1 MNRPTYSFVVPV
13 HNEEQTLPELATR
26 LQEVLQQLDGSA
38 EVILVDDGSRDRS
51 PALMRTI
58 HARDPRFRIIE
69 LSRNFGHQL
78 AITAGLDYARG
89 DAVVVMDA
97 DLQDPPEVALEL
109 AAKWREGY
117 EVVAAVREERRG
129 ESWFKRATAALYY
142 RLLGRLASVPIAAD
156 VGDYRLVDRKALNAF
171 KALREKDRFVRGMF
185 SWIGFRQAEVPFVRA
200 ERFAGKTKYSL
211 PRMADLALDGLLSF
225 SKSPLRLVL
234 KLGFL
239 VSAVSFLG
247 GLVAVACK
255 ITGVYVVTG
264 WTSMVVAIFFLG
276 GVQLTV
282 MGLIGEYIGR
292 IYEQVKDRPLYIVR
306 SQLGDPLDCAAG
318 VELEMTDVNVDRR
331 PQEVAR

>member
-1 MNRPTYSFVVPV
+1 MDRPTYSFVVPV
-13 HNEEQTLPELATR
+13 HDEEQILPELATR
-26 LQEVLQQLDGSA
+26 LRAVLDRLDGSA
-38 EVILVDDGSRDRS
+38 EVILVDDGSRDGS
-51 PALMRTI
+51 LALMHGI
-58 HARDPRFRIIE
+58 HVRDPRFLIVE

-89 DAVVVMDA
+89 RAVVIMDA

-117 EVVAAVREERRG
+117 EVVAAVRDERRG
-129 ESWFKRATAALYY
+129 ESWFKRTTASLYY
-142 RLLGRLASVPIAAD
+142 RLLRRLSSVAIAAD
-156 VGDYRLVDRKALNAF
+156 VGDYRLVDRKALDAF
-171 KALREKDRFVRGMF
+171 KTLREKDRFVRGMF
-185 SWIGFRQAEVPFVRA
+185 SWIGFRQAEVRFVRA
-200 ERFAGKTKYSL
+200 ERFAGKTKY
-211 PRMADLALDGLLSF
+211 PFRRMVDLALDGLLSF

-247 GLVAVACK
+247 GLLAIACK

-306 SQLGDPLDCAAG
+306 NLLGFPCESAAG
-318 VELEMTDVNVDRR
+318 EELTTVASESGGRSG
-331 PQEVAR
+331 EVAR

>member
-1 MNRPTYSFVVPV
+1 MDSPTYSFVVPV
-13 HNEEQTLPELATR
+13 HNEEETLPELVTR
-26 LQEVLQQLDGSA
+26 LQEVMLRLDGSA

-51 PALMRTI
+51 LALMQGI
-58 HARDPRFRIIE
+58 HARDPRFRVVE

-89 DAVVVMDA
+89 RAVVVMDA

-129 ESWFKRATAALYY
+129 ESWFKKATASLYY
-142 RLLGRLASVPIAAD
+142 RLLRRLANIEIAAD
-156 VGDYRLVDRKALNAF
+156 AGDYRLVDRKALDAF

-185 SWIGFRQAEVPFVRA
+185 SWIGFRQAEVRFVRA
-200 ERFAGKTKYSL
+200 ERFAGETKY
-211 PRMADLALDGLLSF
+211 PFWRMVDLALDGLLSF
-225 SKSPLRLVL
+225 SKSPLRLVT
-234 KLGFL
+234 KLGFV

-247 GLVAVACK
+247 GVLAVLCK

-282 MGLIGEYIGR
+282 LGLIGEYIGR

-306 SQLGDPLDCAAG
+306 NHLDARTSHESEAEDELTMSATG
-318 VELEMTDVNVDRR
+318 VGARR
-331 PQEVAR
+331 

>member
-13 HNEEQTLPELATR
+13 HDEEQTLPELATR
-26 LQEVLQQLDGSA
+26 LQAVMHRLDGTA
-38 EVILVDDGSRDRS
+38 EVILVDDGSRDGS
-51 PALMRTI
+51 LDLMRGL
-58 HARDPRFRIIE
+58 HARDSRFRIVE

-89 DAVVVMDA
+89 LAVVVMDA

-117 EVVAAVREERRG
+117 EVVAAVRDERRG
-129 ESWFKRATAALYY
+129 ESWFKRTTASLYY
-142 RLLGRLASVPIAAD
+142 RLLRRLASVAIAAD
-156 VGDYRLVDRKALNAF
+156 VSDYRLVDRKALDAF
-171 KALREKDRFVRGMF
+171 KTLREKDRFVRGMF
-185 SWIGFRQAEVPFVRA
+185 SWIGFRQAEVRFVRA
-200 ERFAGKTKYSL
+200 ERFAGTTKY
-211 PRMADLALDGLLSF
+211 PFRRMVDLALDGLLSF

-306 SQLGDPLDCAAG
+306 NLDGFSRESAAG
-318 VELEMTDVNVDRR
+318 EEVTTAAIDAGGR
-331 PQEVAR
+331 PGDVAR

>member
-1 MNRPTYSFVVPV
+1 MKHPTYSFVVPI

-26 LQEVLQQLDGSA
+26 LQAVLHQLDGSA
-38 EVILVDDGSRDRS
+38 EVILVDDGSRDNS
-51 PALMRTI
+51 LALMHGI
-58 HARDPRFRIIE
+58 HARDPRFRIME

-78 AITAGLDYARG
+78 AITAGLDHARG
-89 DAVVVMDA
+89 QAIVIMDG
-97 DLQDPPEVALEL
+97 DLQDPPEVVLEL

-117 EVVAAVREERRG
+117 EVVAAVRDERRG

-142 RLLGRLASVPIAAD
+142 RILRRLASVDIPAD
-156 VGDYRLVDRKALNAF
+156 VGDYRLVDRKALDAF

-185 SWIGFRQAEVPFVRA
+185 SWIGFRQAEVHFVRA
-200 ERFAGKTKYSL
+200 ERFAGKTKYPL
-211 PRMADLALDGLLSF
+211 RRMVELALDGLLSF

-239 VSAVSFLG
+239 ISAVSFLG

-306 SQLGDPLDCAAG
+306 NRVGFPSESAAG
-318 VELEMTDVNVDRR
+318 EEFTMAGIDADAR
-331 PQEVAR
+331 PGERVR

>member
-1 MNRPTYSFVVPV
+1 MDRPTYSFVIPV
-13 HNEEQTLPELATR
+13 HDEEQTLPELVMR
-26 LQEVLQQLDGSA
+26 LQTVLRGLDGSA
-38 EVILVDDGSRDRS
+38 EVVLVDDGSRDRS
-51 PALMRTI
+51 LALMHGI
-58 HARDPRFRIIE
+58 HAHDPRFRVVE
-69 LSRNFGHQL
+69 LSRNFGHQS

-89 DAVVVMDA
+89 QAVVIMDA

-117 EVVAAVREERRG
+117 DVVAAVREERRG
-129 ESWFKRATAALYY
+129 ESWFKRATAAAYY
-142 RLLGRLASVPIAAD
+142 RLLRRLASVEITAD
-156 VGDYRLVDRKALNAF
+156 AGDYRLVDRKAVDAF
-171 KALREKDRFVRGMF
+171 KALREKDRYVRGMF
-185 SWIGFRQAEVPFVRA
+185 SWIGFRQAEVRFVRA
-200 ERFAGKTKYSL
+200 ERFAGETKYPL
-211 PRMADLALDGLLSF
+211 RRMVELALDGLLGF

-247 GLVAVACK
+247 GLLAVACK

-282 MGLIGEYIGR
+282 LGLIAEYIGR

-306 SQLGDPLDCAAG
+306 NHLDDPG
-318 VELEMTDVNVDRR
+318 EVPVEEELTMTTVGDRR
-331 PQEVAR
+331 PRGIAR

>member
-13 HNEEQTLPELATR
+13 HNEEQTLPELVLR
-26 LQEVLQQLDGSA
+26 LQAVMHRLDGSA
-38 EVILVDDGSRDRS
+38 EVILVDDGSRDGS
-51 PALMRTI
+51 AALMRGIQAHDT
-58 HARDPRFRIIE
+58 RFRIIE

-78 AITAGLDYARG
+78 AITAGIDYARG
-89 DAVVVMDA
+89 QAVVIMDA

-117 EVVAAVREERRG
+117 EVVVAVRDERRG
-129 ESWFKRATAALYY
+129 ESWFKRTTAAMYY
-142 RLLGRLASVPIAAD
+142 RLLRRLASVEIPAD
-156 VGDYRLVDRKALNAF
+156 AGDYRLVDRKALDAF

-185 SWIGFRQAEVPFVRA
+185 SWIGFRQAEVRFVRA
-200 ERFAGKTKYSL
+200 ERFAGETKYPL
-211 PRMADLALDGLLSF
+211 RRMIDLALDGFLSF

-239 VSAVSFLG
+239 VSAISFLG
-247 GLVAVACK
+247 GLIAVACK

-292 IYEQVKDRPLYIVR
+292 IYEQVKERPLYIVR
-306 SQLGDPLDCAAG
+306 SVVGFPGESAAEEELTTATLGAG
-318 VELEMTDVNVDRR
+318 GHFGD
-331 PQEVAR
+331 VAR

>member
-1 MNRPTYSFVVPV
+1 MDRPTYSFVVPV
-13 HNEEQTLPELATR
+13 HNEEQVLPELATR
-26 LQEVLQQLDGSA
+26 LQAVLQRLDGSA
-38 EVILVDDGSRDRS
+38 EVILVDDGSRDS
-51 PALMRTI
+51 SLALMHGI
-58 HARDPRFRIIE
+58 HARDPRFRIVE

-89 DAVVVMDA
+89 RAVVVMDA

-117 EVVAAVREERRG
+117 EVVAAVRDERLG
-129 ESWFKRATAALYY
+129 ESWFKRTTASLYY
-142 RLLGRLASVPIAAD
+142 RLLRRLSSVDIAAD
-156 VGDYRLVDRKALNAF
+156 VGDFRLVDRKALNAF

-185 SWIGFRQAEVPFVRA
+185 SWIGFRQAEVRFVRA
-200 ERFAGKTKYSL
+200 ERRAGETKYPL
-211 PRMADLALDGLLSF
+211 RRMVDLALDGLLSF

-247 GLVAVACK
+247 GLLAVLCK

-306 SQLGDPLDCAAG
+306 NHVGFPSESADAEELTMSAVDP
-318 VELEMTDVNVDRR
+318 R
-331 PQEVAR
+331 